1 MLRIDERELKAKLNE
16 HKSLIGR
23 GSVGDGIGNLV
34 AGVFYIH
41 LPSGRLLD
49 CGSRHNGLFMA

>member
-34 AGVFYIH
+34 AGVFYI
-41 LPSGRLLD
+41 LTVRTTSGLR
-49 CGSRHNGLFMA
+49 